1 MKGVTCLYG
10 YPALGGAIRSIRCGL
25 AIETGLFQIV
35 RITCAR
41 AVDSRLDSTGESGW
55 FWSALPGIFGHL
67 SAFAIVEN
75 PSYAPP
81 RFRRDYPLNLSISVS
96 GGKESNSDSL
106 SSGERN
112 GNSPAHNLPG
122 YQACGEMLRQGN
134 GR

>member
-1 MKGVTCLYG
+1 MGIPRWFVLCTQPGVT
-10 YPALGGAIRSIRCGL
+10 
-25 AIETGLFQIV
+25 
-35 RITCAR
+35 
-41 AVDSRLDSTGESGW
+41 AVEPTLLLPD
-55 FWSALPGIFGHL
+55 LPGEVCGAASVAGYLWTFERIRKCRTSHT
-67 SAFAIVEN
+67 
-75 PSYAPP
+75 PP

>member
-1 MKGVTCLYG
+1 MVVEGSYTSVWVYRALVRVIRAFREDGRRPVDEFASGERVSVCWSPVPVGGVFRRR
-10 YPALGGAIRSIRCGL
+10 PGAFG
-25 AIETGLFQIV
+25 
-35 RITCAR
+35 
-41 AVDSRLDSTGESGW
+41 RL
-55 FWSALPGIFGHL
+55 SAL
-67 SAFAIVEN
+67 VEK
-75 PSYAPP
+75 SHAPP